1 MLRVH
6 LRLTAPRR
14 RGKAGRPLV
23 EYESWIVAG
32 KKVNMLTCPPPVLML
47 ASSYLAI
54 NHVGNVFLAP
64 GEPLWRRGLSVW
76 VTSRVRLTSNLSFF
90 FPFSEVHV
98 AVPCS
103 GIELDTTS

>member
-32 KKVNMLTCPPPVLML
+32 KKVNMLRT
-47 ASSYLAI
+47 Y
-54 NHVGNVFLAP
+54 F
-64 GEPLWRRGLSVW
+64 GLKFEAAA
-76 VTSRVRLTSNLSFF
+76 VT
-90 FPFSEVHV
+90 
-98 AVPCS
+98 A
-103 GIELDTTS
+103 

>member
-32 KKVNMLTCPPPVLML
+32 KKVDMLTCPPLVLVL

-54 NHVGNVFLAP
+54 NHVGSVFLAP
-64 GEPLWRRGLSVW
+64 REPLWRPGLSV
-76 VTSRVRLTSNLSFF
+76 
-90 FPFSEVHV
+90 
-98 AVPCS
+98 
-103 GIELDTTS
+103 